1 MSDRLVA
8 VGVPVPGLGRLT
20 YRVPDGQPIPP
31 KGARV
36 NVPLGGR
43 VVMGCVIEPHA
54 LRPEGGTLRDL
65 GEILDTDPYLPGH
78 IVDLALWVADYY
90 AAGPGDAL
98 AVALPPMSRKGGTT
112 AFRTVRMVEPASAKA
127 PAGQAQATALPKGQK
142 QQQALA
148 LLSDAKAPSEAGSSD
163 PALPVSAF
171 QKAGV
176 SLATLR
182 SLEKAGLVR
191 FRDDV
196 VERDPFQGVADGEE
210 SLWSLGGDTPGERQ
224 LTPEQAQV
232 FRHLEEA
239 AIAGQFKTIVLQGV
253 TGSGKTEL
261 YARLADLVL
270 SRGRRV
276 LVLVPEIALTP
287 AVAGLFRARFGR
299 RVTIQHSG
307 LADGERHDQWH
318 RIRRGE
324 VDVVVG
330 TRSAVFAPLANV
342 GLVIVDEEHD
352 GAYKQEESPRYHGRD
367 VAVVRGRMEGAIVLL
382 GSATPSLESSSNAQA
397 GRYDLQTLTQRV
409 LNRPLAEVKVVDMR
423 EEYATEGSDVVISRA
438 LWAALETRLSLGEQ
452 SLVLLNRRGFATV
465 IFCRQCAATL
475 ECPHC
480 SVTLTYHRTARR
492 VRCHYCNYS
501 SSIPKVCGTCGG
513 EFLEQS
519 GFGTE
524 RIEALM
530 RERFPGARVVRVDRD
545 TIRRRGAIARVL
557 GDVAKGD
564 VDILVG
570 TQMIAKGHDFPSVTL
585 VGVISADV
593 GLGMADFRA
602 AERTFQLLTQVVGRA
617 GRGAIAGEALVQ
629 TLFPDHYSVKA
640 AAAQD
645 YAMFVE
651 QEMQFRTRMD
661 YPPRVGLINVIVK
674 GKSLSQA
681 MESAQVLAGLVRH
694 QGPKAKLIGP
704 APAPMSKIKDEYR
717 AQFFLKGRER
727 KAMREAILRA
737 LDHKPELKRRT
748 MIDVDPYSVM

>member
-1 MSDRLVA
+1 VIDRLVA

-20 YRVPDGQPIPP
+20 YRVPDGHAIPP

-36 NVPLGGR
+36 NVPVGGR
-43 VVMGCVIEPHA
+43 ELMGCVIDEHA
-54 LRPEGGTLRDL
+54 VQPAAGTLRDL
-65 GEILDTDPYLPGH
+65 GEILDRDAYLPEH
-78 IVDLALWVADYY
+78 IVELALWVGEYY

-98 AVALPPMSRKGGTT
+98 TVALPPMASKGDES
-112 AFRTVRMVEPASAKA
+112 AFQRVKVAELIGGEA
-127 PAGQAQATALPKGQK
+127 PPPKGSK
-142 QQQALA
+142 QQQALKLIAENPGGLA
-148 LLSDAKAPSEAGSSD
+148 L
-163 PALPVSAF
+163 PAL
-171 QKAGV
+171 QRAGV
-176 SLATLR
+176 SGATVK
-182 SLEKAGLVR
+182 SLERGGWVR
-191 FRDDV
+191 VREDV
-196 VERDPFQGVADGEE
+196 VERDPFQGAADGAG
-210 SLWSLGGDTPGERQ
+210 SLWSLAGDVPIARE
-224 LTPEQAQV
+224 LTPEQALA

-239 AIAGQFKTIVLQGV
+239 AIAGQFRTFVLQGV

-307 LADGERHDQWH
+307 LSDGERHDQWH
-318 RIRRGE
+318 RIRRGD

-330 TRSAVFAPLANV
+330 TRSAVFAPLDNV

-367 VAVVRGRMEGAIVLL
+367 VAVVRGRMESAVVVL
-382 GSATPSLESSSNAQA
+382 GSATPSLESAANAHA
-397 GRYDLQTLTQRV
+397 GRYDQLTLTERI
-409 LNRPLAEVKVVDMR
+409 LNRPLAKVRIVDMR
-423 EEYATEGSDVVISRA
+423 EEYAVDGPDVIISRG
-438 LWAALETRLSLGEQ
+438 LWSALETRLSLGEQ

-465 IFCRQCAATL
+465 IFCRQCGATL

-480 SVTLTYHRTARR
+480 SVTLTYHRTVKRI
-492 VRCHYCNYS
+492 RCHYCNYA
-501 SSIPKVCGTCGG
+501 SSIPRSCGTCGG

-524 RIEALM
+524 RIDALI

-557 GDVAKGD
+557 TDVARGD

-570 TQMIAKGHDFPSVTL
+570 TQMIAKGHDFPAVTL

-593 GLGMADFRA
+593 GLGLADFRA

-617 GRGAIAGEALVQ
+617 GRGDIAGEALVQ
-629 TLFPDHYSVKA
+629 TIFPDHYSVRA

-645 YAMFVE
+645 YPTFYD
-651 QEMQFRTRMD
+651 QEIEFRTRMD
-661 YPPRVGLINVIVK
+661 YPPRVGLINVIVR
-674 GKSLSQA
+674 GKSLTQA
-681 MESAQVLAGLVRH
+681 MEDAHALAGLVRH
-694 QGPKAKLIGP
+694 QGPKGRIVGP
-704 APAPMSKIKDEYR
+704 APAPLSKIKDEYR
-717 AQFFLKGRER
+717 AQFFLKGKDRR
-727 KAMREAILRA
+727 AMREAIMRA
-737 LDHKPELKRRT
+737 IDHKPEIRRRT
-748 MIDVDPYSVM
+748 LIDVDPYSVL

>member
-8 VGVPVPGLGRLT
+8 VGVPVPGLGRPT
-20 YRVPDGQPIPP
+20 YRVPDGQSVPP

-36 NVPLGGR
+36 NVPVGPR
-43 VVMGCVIEPHA
+43 VLMGCVIEQHA
-54 LRPEGGTLRDL
+54 LQPAAGTLRDL
-65 GEILDTDPYLPGH
+65 DEVLDAEPYLPEH
-78 IVDLALWVADYY
+78 IVDLALWVGEYY
-90 AAGPGDAL
+90 GAGPGDAL
-98 AVALPPMSRKGGTT
+98 TVALPPMSRK
-112 AFRTVRMVEPASAKA
+112 ASASAFQTVKVAELAQGDA
-127 PAGQAQATALPKGQK
+127 PAPKGQK
-142 QQQALA
+142 QKDALKLIA
-148 LLSDAKAPSEAGSSD
+148 EQPGGLGVAMLQRAGI
-163 PALPVSAF
+163 
-171 QKAGV
+171 

-182 SLEKAGLVR
+182 VLERAGSIRLR
-191 FRDDV
+191 EDV
-196 VERDPFQGVADGEE
+196 IERDPFQGAADGVG
-210 SLWSLGGDTPGERQ
+210 SLWSLAGDVPASRE
-224 LTPEQAQV
+224 LTPEQALA

-239 AIAGQFKTIVLQGV
+239 AIAAQFRTFVLQGV

-270 SRGRRV
+270 SRGRKV

-307 LADGERHDQWH
+307 LSDGERHDQWH

-330 TRSAVFAPLANV
+330 TRSAVFAPMDNV

-367 VAVVRGRMEGAIVLL
+367 VAVVRGRMESAVVVL
-382 GSATPSLESSSNAQA
+382 GSATPSLESAANAQA
-397 GRYDLQTLTQRV
+397 GRYEKLTLTQRI
-409 LNRPLAEVKVVDMR
+409 LNRPLAAVRVVDMR
-423 EEYATEGSDVVISRA
+423 KEYAADGPDVIVSRD
-438 LWAALETRLSLGEQ
+438 LWSALETRLSLGEQ

-465 IFCRQCAATL
+465 VFCRQCGATL

-480 SVTLTYHRTARR
+480 SVTLTYHRTVKR
-492 VRCHYCNYS
+492 VRCHYCNYA
-501 SSIPKVCGTCGG
+501 SSIPKACGTCGG

-524 RIEALM
+524 RIEALV

-557 GDVAKGD
+557 TDVAKGD

-593 GLGMADFRA
+593 GLGLADFRA

-617 GRGAIAGEALVQ
+617 GRGDIAGEALVQ
-629 TLFPDHYSVKA
+629 TIFPDHYSVRA

-645 YAMFVE
+645 YSSFFE
-651 QEMQFRTRMD
+651 QEMEFRTRMD
-661 YPPRVGLINVIVK
+661 YPPRVGLINVIVRA
-674 GKSLSQA
+674 KSLTQA
-681 MESAQVLAGLVRH
+681 MEDAHALAGLVRH
-694 QGPKAKLIGP
+694 QGPKGRIVGP
-704 APAPMSKIKDEYR
+704 APAPLSKIKDEYR
-717 AQFFLKGRER
+717 AQFFLKGKER
-727 KAMREAILRA
+727 RAMREAIVRA
-737 LDHKPELKRRT
+737 IEHKPELKRRT
-748 MIDVDPYSVM
+748 IIDVDPYSVL

>member
-1 MSDRLVA
+1 VTDRLVA

-20 YRVPDGQPIPP
+20 YRVPDGQPVPP

-43 VVMGCVIEPHA
+43 VVMGCVIDPHA
-54 LRPEGGTLRDL
+54 AKPTFGLGATAGKPEGGTLRDL
-65 GEILDTDPYLPGH
+65 GEILDTDPYLPEH

-98 AVALPPMSRKGGTT
+98 TVALPPMSRKAGAT
-112 AFRTVRMVEPASAKA
+112 AFRKVKMAELVPSD
-127 PAGQAQATALPKGQK
+127 AGAPKGAK

-148 LLSDAKAPSEAGSSD
+148 LLAQMPSGMAV
-163 PALPVSAF
+163 PLL

-176 SLATLR
+176 SLPTLR
-182 SLEKAGLVR
+182 SLERAGVIR

-210 SLWSLGGDTPGERQ
+210 SLWTLSGQTPAARE
-224 LTPEQAQV
+224 LTPEQALA
-232 FRHLEEA
+232 FRHLEET
-239 AIAGQFKTIVLQGV
+239 IVAGQFRTMLLQGV

-261 YARLADLVL
+261 YVRAADLVL
-270 SRGRRV
+270 ARGRRV

-307 LADGERHDQWH
+307 LSDGERHDQWH

-330 TRSAVFAPLANV
+330 TRSAVFAPLADV
-342 GLVIVDEEHD
+342 GLIIVDEEHD

-367 VAVVRGRMEGAIVLL
+367 VAVVRGRMEGAVVLL
-382 GSATPSLESSSNAQA
+382 GSATPSLESASNAQA
-397 GRYDLQTLTQRV
+397 GRYDLLTLTTRV
-409 LNRPLAEVKVVDMR
+409 LNRPLADVRVVDMR
-423 EEYATEGSDVVISRA
+423 EEYATEGSDVVLSRA
-438 LWAALETRLSLGEQ
+438 LWTALEARLSLGEQ

-492 VRCHYCNYS
+492 VRCHYCNYA

-524 RIEALM
+524 RIEAVI

-557 GDVAKGD
+557 GDVARGD

-617 GRGAIAGEALVQ
+617 GRGEVAGEALVQ
-629 TLFPDHYSVKA
+629 TLFPNHYSVKA

-645 YAMFVE
+645 YPLFLE
-651 QEMQFRTRMD
+651 QEMEFRTRMD
-661 YPPRVGLINVIVK
+661 YPPRVGLINIIVK
-674 GKSLSQA
+674 GKSLGQA
-681 MESAQVLAGLVRH
+681 MEDAQVLAGLVRH
-694 QGPKAKLIGP
+694 QGPKGRIVGP

-717 AQFFLKGRER
+717 AQFFIKGRER
-727 KAMREAILRA
+727 RAMREAIMRA
-737 LDHKPELKRRT
+737 LDHKPELRRRT
-748 MIDVDPYSVM
+748 MIDVDPLSVL

>member
-36 NVPLGGR
+36 NVPIGSR
-43 VVMGCVIEPHA
+43 VVMGCVIDAHA
-54 LRPEGGTLRDL
+54 VVPDTGTLRDL
-65 GEILDTDPYLPGH
+65 GEVLDTEPYLPEH
-78 IVDLALWVADYY
+78 IVDLMMWVADYY

-98 AVALPPMSRKGGTT
+98 TVALPPMARREGTT
-112 AFRTVRMVEPASAKA
+112 AFRTVKMVELIPSAT
-127 PAGQAQATALPKGQK
+127 GSPKGPK
-142 QQQALA
+142 QQQALTLIA
-148 LLSDAKAPSEAGSSD
+148 NAPAGLAVPS
-163 PALPVSAF
+163 L

-176 SLATLR
+176 SLPTLR
-182 SLEKAGLVR
+182 SLEKMGLAR

-196 VERDPFQGVADGEE
+196 VERDPFQGVGDGEE
-210 SLWSLGGDTPGERQ
+210 SLWTLGKEPTGARD
-224 LTPEQAQV
+224 LTPEQALV

-239 AIAGQFKTIVLQGV
+239 AIAGQFKTILLHGV

-261 YARLADLVL
+261 YTRLAALVL
-270 SRGRRV
+270 ERGRRV

-307 LADGERHDQWH
+307 LSDGERHDQWH

-330 TRSAVFAPLANV
+330 TRSAVFAPITNV

-382 GSATPSLESSSNAQA
+382 GSATPSLESSANASA
-397 GRYDLQTLTQRV
+397 GRYGLQTLTQRV
-409 LNRPLAEVKVVDMR
+409 LNRPLAAVRVVDMR
-423 EEYATEGSDVVISRA
+423 EEYAAEGSDVIISRA
-438 LWAALETRLSLGEQ
+438 LWAALEMRLSLGEQ

-492 VRCHYCNYS
+492 ARCHYCNYS
-501 SSIPKVCGTCGG
+501 SSIPKTCGTCGG
-513 EFLEQS
+513 DFLEQS

-524 RIEALM
+524 RVEALI

-570 TQMIAKGHDFPSVTL
+570 TQMIAKGHDFPAVTL

-617 GRGAIAGEALVQ
+617 GRGEVAGEALVQ
-629 TLFPDHYSVKA
+629 TLFPNHYSVRA

-645 YAMFVE
+645 YEMFLG
-651 QEMQFRTRMD
+651 QEMEFRTRMD
-661 YPPRVGLINVIVK
+661 YPPRVGLINVIVR
-674 GKSLSQA
+674 GKTLGQA
-681 MESAQVLAGLVRH
+681 MEHAQVLAGLVRH
-694 QGPKAKLIGP
+694 QSPKGRIVGP
-704 APAPMSKIKDEYR
+704 APAPMSKIKDEFR

-727 KAMREAILRA
+727 RAMREAILRA
-737 LDHKPELKRRT
+737 LDHKPDLKRKT
-748 MIDVDPYSVM
+748 MIDVDPLSVL